1 MPINTNKCLD
11 WLQASTLLKKF
22 KKKELSLRN
31 EIISEHGST
40 KIDGTE
46 KQTIDNLEIIF
57 SFGLTKSID
66 RAALDTVWD
75 VLSEEEKSC
84 IDWKPVLK
92 AKEYKALKESN
103 PDSELLNYITEKP
116 AQSTLKIVDLNYE

>member
-1 MPINTNKCLD
+1 MSINTNKCLD

-57 SFGLTKSID
+57 SFDLTKSID
-66 RAALDTVWD
+66 RAALDTGWD
-75 VLSEEEKSC
+75 NLSEEEKAC
-84 IDWKPVLK
+84 IDWKPALK
-92 AKEYKALKESN
+92 LKEYKALKESN
-103 PDSELLNYITEKP
+103 PKSLLLRCITEKP
-116 AQSTLKIVDLNYE
+116 AQGTLKMVYLDEQ